1 MVGNGHAYCITGWS
15 YNINLGLDKDCI
27 NSKQLINHGPMV
39 ADSGRDL
46 VLGSVCMRHLWD
58 SFVLVGERTCTGLS
72 GFTPALSGH
81 SVTMQDWPNLGKPEA
96 VKSDKPHPGVFLPEV
111 LQTCVCYYSRSTTI
125 SSMHDSYTEYTSP
138 SCMVSFLQSPGNT
151 PIHCRINEFQ
161 TTRNPPTSVRTRT
174 RQFDLF
180 RSLGHDICMVLFTSS
195 F

>member
-58 SFVLVGERTCTGLS
+58 SFMLVGERTCTGLS

-96 VKSDKPHPGVFLPEV
+96 VKSDKPIRVYSFLRFSRLV
-111 LQTCVCYYSRSTTI
+111 SAITVGALLLVVCMTPIRSTLPPHAWSA
-125 SSMHDSYTEYTSP
+125 SS
-138 SCMVSFLQSPGNT
+138 
-151 PIHCRINEFQ
+151 
-161 TTRNPPTSVRTRT
+161 NPPATPPSIVESTS
-174 RQFDLF
+174 F
-180 RSLGHDICMVLFTSS
+180 RLRETLPLVCEPGRGNSTFSVL
-195 F
+195 

>member
-1 MVGNGHAYCITGWS
+1 MGNGHAYCITGWS

-58 SFVLVGERTCTGLS
+58 SFMLVGERTCTGLS

-125 SSMHDSYTEYTSP
+125 SSMHDSYTDTLPPHAWSA
-138 SCMVSFLQSPGNT
+138 SS
-151 PIHCRINEFQ
+151 
-161 TTRNPPTSVRTRT
+161 NPPATPPSIVESTS
-174 RQFDLF
+174 F
-180 RSLGHDICMVLFTSS
+180 RLRETLPLVCEPGRGNSTFSVL
-195 F
+195 